1 MKQTEVDLEVQGK
14 RNMDSTT
21 KVPLS
26 EKFNL
31 TVSEA
36 IIYFNIG
43 RDKLYELAKEN
54 GNDYTLHNGKTIL
67 FKRKQLEKY
76 LEKRSYI

>member
-1 MKQTEVDLEVQGK
+1 MKQTEVDLEVQEK

-21 KVPLS
+21 KVRLS

-43 RDKLYELAKEN
+43 RDKLYEL
-54 GNDYTLHNGKTIL
+54 G
-67 FKRKQLEKY
+67 
-76 LEKRSYI
+76 